1 MRDFE
6 YFGYLLMLLGAALVI
21 GHLLADVLIKRNGWM

>member
-21 GHLLADVLIKRNGWM
+21 GPLIADALLKRNGWM